1 MPSASTT
8 ACVRA
13 NGPYPRLGHP
23 GADRSIPAAVGSAS
37 DQRRDDQSCDRS
49 SVLMRRPAFFMPEY
63 WRSEGGIEGALLR
76 SVFFTLLTAA
86 IIMLGTDLHDMLQ
99 RSGDVSP
106 DSERTDPVIVEPPKD
121 SDQERPY
128 FPKAMPLAPNTSP
141 AQFPGVPVPTTPKML
156 ASPMAFTLDDSGNV
170 AAIGRI
176 EPGTSA
182 RFDAFLKDVGV
193 KAKRVWLNSPGGAL
207 ADALSMGQAIRK
219 AGLGT
224 VVPANAYCASSC
236 PLVFVGGSNRRP
248 AARRG
253 LACTRPT
260 HFPEN
265 AARLAKAAS
274 THSEFRRIAR
284 IIS

>member
-1 MPSASTT
+1 
-8 ACVRA
+8 
-13 NGPYPRLGHP
+13 
-23 GADRSIPAAVGSAS
+23 
-37 DQRRDDQSCDRS
+37 
-49 SVLMRRPAFFMPEY
+49 MRRPAFFMPEY

-76 SVFFTLLTAA
+76 SVFFGLLTAA

-99 RSGDVSP
+99 RSGEVSP

-236 PLVFVGGSNRRP
+236 PLVFVGGVEREAGRKAWIGVHQAYTLPGERGTLGEGLEHAQRISADCQDHLVKMGVDPRAWIP
-248 AARRG
+248 AMRTPKTKIYVFTPKE
-253 LACTRPT
+253 LVEYKLVTKPPT
-260 HFPEN
+260 
-265 AARLAKAAS
+265 
-274 THSEFRRIAR
+274 T
-284 IIS
+284 